1 MSGEDGSAKFGE
13 VVEGVV
19 AGVILDVDYF
29 EAGRG
34 GRRSVR
40 WGMVLVLFLGFNGFL
55 IGSLAVAG
63 CCSALE
69 YSRQDSTTT

>member
-29 EAGRG
+29 EGAECYVG
-34 GRRSVR
+34 GS
-40 WGMVLVLFLGFNGFL
+40 FLLSPL
-55 IGSLAVAG
+55 IATMQLSI
-63 CCSALE
+63 AL
-69 YSRQDSTTT
+69 S